1 MGYMQGVSEQLKVF
15 LYSFGLGF
23 LLGIL
28 YDIFRTL
35 RMIFS
40 FGKVLTFIQDFL
52 YVIICA
58 FLTFSFALVLNDG
71 KIMFYIFF
79 GEVMGWLIYYFT
91 FGTLALRV
99 SSAVVKGVRLTFF
112 TIIKL
117 FRKPINFVIRK
128 IKKITNKINTKTK
141 INSKKVVKNTKFLL
155 KKREGMLYTL
165 NRIVYLCGKYPK
177 NPKRKHKNVSS
188 AEKKEKDI

>member
-1 MGYMQGVSEQLKVF
+1 MQGVSEQLKVF

-28 YDIFRTL
+28 YDVFRTL

-40 FGKVLTFIQDFL
+40 FGKVMTFIQDFL
-52 YVIICA
+52 YVIMCA
-58 FLTFSFALVLNDG
+58 FLTFGFALVLNDG

-79 GEVMGWLIYYFT
+79 GEGIGWLIYYFT

-99 SSAVVKGVRLTFF
+99 SSAVIKGVRSVFAA
-112 TIIKL
+112 IIRLIK
-117 FRKPINFVIRK
+117 KPINFVVRK
-128 IKKITNKINTKTK
+128 IKRIANKIDTKTK

-155 KKREGMLYTL
+155 KKRDGMLYTL
-165 NRIVYLCGKYPK
+165 NRIVYLGGKRPK
-177 NPKRKHKNVSS
+177 NSKRKHKNVGS
-188 AEKKEKDI
+188 AEEKEKDI